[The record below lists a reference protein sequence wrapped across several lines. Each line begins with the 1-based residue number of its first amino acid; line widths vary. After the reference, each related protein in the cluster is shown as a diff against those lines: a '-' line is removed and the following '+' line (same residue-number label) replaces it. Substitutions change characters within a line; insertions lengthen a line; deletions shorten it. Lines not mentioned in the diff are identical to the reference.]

1 MDFEQLRIFLVL
13 AEERTFLG
21 AANRLETSRSRVRRK
36 LDQLEQDAGT
46 ALVNRGQTGL
56 TLTPAGETLARRGRS
71 LLQDARHLIAHV
83 RDVGSEPTGCLPIAM
98 PLAPSPAGWEE
109 ACQRALSSFPDLAIE
124 LLHAESP
131 LRLLPARAELA
142 VTFESETPHG
152 CSAVPMGEYP
162 MRLLASERYLSRFG
176 VPDSPDALRQH
187 RLAIWRRPDEPDDHL
202 PLRDGRRLPV
212 GVRLTSRDPRPLFRL
227 TVDGECI
234 AYLPA
239 LPSLDDP
246 ALVALFVDDVTGAAS
261 QQLVI
266 PDIFADLPRVQ
277 RFVALCT
284 PELPAIG

>member
-13 AEERTFLG
+13 AEEQTFLG

-56 TLTPAGETLARRGRS
+56 TLTPAGESLARRGRS
-71 LLQDARHLIAHV
+71 LLEDARHLIAHV
-83 RDVGSEPTGCLPIAM
+83 RDVGTEPTGRLPIAM
-98 PLAPSPAGWEE
+98 PLAPSPPGWEE
-109 ACQRALSSFPDLAIE
+109 ACQRALSSYPGLTIE
-124 LLHAESP
+124 LLQAESP
-131 LRLLPARAELA
+131 TRLLPTRAELA

-152 CSAVPMGEYP
+152 CSIVPMGEYP
-162 MRLLASERYLSRFG
+162 MRLVASDRYLSRFG
-176 VPDSPDALRQH
+176 VPDSLDALQQH
-187 RLAIWRRPDEPDDHL
+187 RVAIWQRPDEPDGDL
-202 PLRDGRRLPV
+202 PLRDGRRLQV

-227 TVDGECI
+227 AVDGECI

-239 LPSLDDP
+239 LPPLDDP
-246 ALVALFVDDVTGAAS
+246 ALKALFVDDVIGAAI

-277 RFVALCT
+277 RFAALCA
-284 PELPAIG
+284 PELHAIG